1 MRHVSASQYL
11 IHQYA
16 LKPSRLAISSVH
28 RYFGTRRS
36 GSLDSL
42 DSLLQGCAR
51 VQQCEQVHAKFIVS
65 GSNSSAFLASR
76 LVSTYARFGR
86 LSDAQMAFDSQSQL
100 DCFSNQ
106 ILWNSILR
114 ASVSGERYEN
124 ALNLYAR
131 MRKFGNLGDGY
142 TFPLVIRACRQ
153 LGGNG
158 RKSSRLSQVVH
169 CHAIEAGFHS
179 HLQVSNELIA
189 MYAKLGR
196 MVDARKVFEGMG
208 VRTTLSWNMM
218 VSGYSFNC
226 DCVAALDIFRRM
238 ESEGLEPNLVTWTS
252 LLSSHARSGL
262 SLETLK
268 LFTLMRKKGI
278 GVNAEALAVILSVC
292 PDLGAFHTGKA
303 IHCHVIK
310 DGFEDY
316 SFVKH
321 SLISLYGK
329 SGNVIEAQILFEKI
343 ENKNTVSWNALITSY
358 ADAGLCDEAFEVFS
372 QEGRRVFERIE
383 GKDMI
388 SWNSIIKGHG
398 MHGLGVEALQMF
410 DRMITSGHRPDGITF
425 IAILS
430 ACSHA
435 GLVSQGRLLFDKMVS
450 KYRIEPRMEHY
461 ACTVDLLGRSGLLEE
476 ASEVVKNMPMEPNS
490 CVLGALL
497 NSCRMHK
504 NTAFAENV
512 ASRMFG
518 LVSESSWSYTLM
530 SNIYAGSGK
539 WEDSARERVSARSK
553 GLKKAVGQSWIEVK
567 KKVCKFVAGDC
578 LEEKDSDEIFQVL
591 KGLTIQ
597 MEDISD
603 DDDIMF
609 GKSMKLKY

>member
-1 MRHVSASQYL
+1 
-11 IHQYA
+11 
-16 LKPSRLAISSVH
+16 
-28 RYFGTRRS
+28 
-36 GSLDSL
+36 
-42 DSLLQGCAR
+42 
-51 VQQCEQVHAKFIVS
+51 
-65 GSNSSAFLASR
+65 
-76 LVSTYARFGR
+76 
-86 LSDAQMAFDSQSQL
+86 
-100 DCFSNQ
+100 
-106 ILWNSILR
+106 
-114 ASVSGERYEN
+114 
-124 ALNLYAR
+124 
-131 MRKFGNLGDGY
+131 
-142 TFPLVIRACRQ
+142 
-153 LGGNG
+153 
-158 RKSSRLSQVVH
+158 
-169 CHAIEAGFHS
+169 
-179 HLQVSNELIA
+179 

-238 ESEGLEPNLVTWTS
+238 ESEGLEPNLRPDIVSWT
-252 LLSSHARSGL
+252 
-262 SLETLK
+262 
-268 LFTLMRKKGI
+268 
-278 GVNAEALAVILSVC
+278 AVISGFAANERGEDGLNLFRRMQSAANVTANAVTICSVLSAC
-292 PDLGAFHTGKA
+292 AELSALNLGKE
-303 IHCHVIK
+303 IHGYTTRTFLCNELLV
-310 DGFEDY
+310 
-316 SFVKH
+316 SN
-321 SLISLYGK
+321 SLVDMYAK
-329 SGNVIEAQILFEKI
+329 CGNLK
-343 ENKNTVSWNALITSY
+343 
-358 ADAGLCDEAFEVFS
+358 
-372 QEGRRVFERIE
+372 EGRRVFERIE